1 MNMIPLV
8 RATEPGRAQ
17 LVNPKP
23 SFGIVVL
30 RAITRAISC
39 VSPLEKGVI
48 EGENPVH
55 VESVVH
61 PVWLLRVAYFGR
73 GALNGW

>member
-30 RAITRAISC
+30 RAITRTTSC
-39 VSPLEKGVI
+39 VSPLEKGDI
-48 EGENPVH
+48 EGEIPVH

-61 PVWLLRVAYFGR
+61 PVWLHRVAHFGR
-73 GALNGW
+73 GVQNGG